1 MTTDDFKLSKN
12 FLKQFEGQQ
21 PNWGYGDLSYFLYK
35 RSYARTKSDGTQE
48 EYWETIKR
56 VVEGCYTIQKNHC
69 KKHKLTWDA
78 RKAQKSAQTMFMK
91 MWTFKFTPP
100 GRGLWLMGVWD
111 VLNKTSAGL
120 YNCLF
125 RSTITIDKEFGEPFA
140 WTCEMLMCGSGVGY
154 DTKGSGKVL
163 VTKPQGTPLDYI
175 IPDNREGWA
184 EAVRLLINSYDG
196 TKGRRPLVF
205 GYTQIRPAGAPIK
218 TFGGTAS
225 GPGPLREGLENIR
238 SLLDARDGEHITS
251 VDIVDI
257 FDFIAKFV
265 VAGNTRRSALL
276 ALGDPNDLDF
286 NTCKDPSKYGFE
298 LGDRRWASN
307 HSIDFSNEVVTD
319 ALINGIQANGEP
331 APINLDKIRHYG
343 RLSDPYQK
351 EGDQYYDGLVMGVNP
366 CAEISLEDG
375 EPCNVPETYPANH
388 DSVEEYL
395 DTLKYAFLYA
405 KSVTLLPTHSEL
417 TNAVL
422 MRNRR
427 IGISQTGIQQALL
440 KFGTKTYFRGFCN
453 QGYLE
458 LRRLDR
464 MYSRWLGIPTSIKI
478 TSVKP
483 SGSVSLLTGSTPGM
497 HWAHSKYYYRTVRT
511 ACNSP
516 LFSHFEKAGYRI
528 ELDLTN
534 LSKLNQIKEELG
546 SDKLDLTKLDYSDS
560 SQVVYDWF
568 TDLTELERQG
578 LIRLGATTVIYFPIE
593 ESNFTKAKNDVSIWE
608 QLLVCKEL
616 QYWWADN
623 SVSNTITLRKEDKDD
638 LKSALELFA
647 PHVKTLSF
655 LPLDEHTYLQAPYIT
670 CSKEEYE
677 EYKSKLKPLD
687 FSNSVEKEI
696 VGSKFCDND
705 TCTL

>member
-1 MTTDDFKLSKN
+1 MVEKFKLSKK
-12 FLKQFEGQQ
+12 FLEDYEGKQ
-21 PNWGYGDLSYFLYK
+21 PNWGFGALSYFLYK
-35 RSYARTKSDGTQE
+35 RSYARTKEDGNQE
-48 EYWETIKR
+48 EYWETLKR
-56 VVEGCYTIQKNHC
+56 VVEGCYYIQKRHC
-69 KKHKLTWDA
+69 VEHRLTWDN
-78 RKAQKSAQTMFMK
+78 RKAQKSAQTMFKK
-91 MWTFKFTPP
+91 MWEFKFTPP
-100 GRGLWLMGVWD
+100 GRGLWLMGVWE
-111 VLNKTSAGL
+111 VLDKTAAGL

-154 DTKGSGKVL
+154 DTKGAGKVL
-163 VTKPQGTPLDYI
+163 VTKPTGTPIVYI
-175 IPDNREGWA
+175 IPDSREGWA

-196 TKGRRPLVF
+196 AKGRRPLVF
-205 GYTQIRPAGAPIK
+205 DYSQLRPAGAIIK

-225 GPGPLREGLENIR
+225 GPEPLEEGLENIR
-238 SLLDARDGEHITS
+238 ALLDNRDGELITS

-257 FDFIAKFV
+257 FDFMAKFV

-276 ALGDPNDLDF
+276 ALGDPNDLEF
-286 NTCKDPSKYGFE
+286 NTCKDPSQYGFE
-298 LGDRRWASN
+298 LSDRRWASN
-307 HSIDFSNEVVTD
+307 HSIDFSNEIVTD
-319 ALINGIQANGEP
+319 SLIKGIQANGEP

-343 RLSDPYQK
+343 RLCDPYQK

-427 IGISQTGIQQALL
+427 IGVSQTGIQQALN
-440 KFGTKTYFRGFCN
+440 KFGTKTYFRDFCDK
-453 QGYLE
+453 GYQE

-497 HWAHSKYYYRTVRT
+497 HWAHSKHYLRTVRV

-516 LFSHFEKAGYRI
+516 LFAALEKAGYRI

-534 LSKLNQIKEELG
+534 LSKLNKIKRELG
-546 SDKLDLTKLDYSDS
+546 TDELQLDKLNYSDS
-560 SQVVYDWF
+560 TEVVYDWF
-568 TDLTELERQG
+568 TDLTELERKG
-578 LIRLGATTVIYFPIE
+578 LIRLGATTVVYFPIE
-593 ESNFTKAKNDVSIWE
+593 ESNFTKSKKDVSIWE

-623 SVSNTITLRKEDKDD
+623 SVSNTITLREEDKQD

-647 PHVKTLSF
+647 PHIKTLSF
-655 LPLDEHTYLQAPYIT
+655 LPLDTHTYLQAPYTT
-670 CSKEEYE
+670 CTEEEYT
-677 EYKSKLKPLD
+677 EYASQLKNLD
-687 FSNSVEKEI
+687 FTNITEENI
-696 VGSKFCDND
+696 LGSKYCDND
-705 TCTL
+705 TCMI